1 MRNPSVKSDPQRFE
15 VGELHPAPVPRDEIR
30 AAAWRPIVVLCG
42 LAVLISYVDRTNISV
57 AAIRMQE
64 QFHWTETTKGYV
76 LSSFFIGYLAMMAA
90 SGALANRF
98 GGRIVLGVAVLWWSV
113 FTALTPPAASISFAT
128 LIAARIALGA
138 GEAAVFPASINMVAR
153 WVPHEHQS
161 RATAL
166 FSTGL
171 SIGTMI
177 SLPVTGWLVRAYG
190 WPTPFYVF
198 GAVGLVWAAVWFAKV
213 SEGRGIAEVSA
224 APRIIP
230 WNILLSSS
238 AVWAILVAHFCSN
251 WSLYVL
257 LAWLPSY
264 FKSTFNVTLA
274 NAGLLSAAPWAFYFV
289 IGNIGGTVADRMIAG
304 GHSRTYVRKLMQ
316 ISALVFSGG
325 FLLLLPLAHSATAAM
340 LLICGAAGT
349 VSLCLSGFGANP
361 FDVAPRYA
369 DVVWGI
375 SNTGGT
381 MPGIIG
387 VAVTGW
393 LLDRTHSY
401 NAPFTLTAIVGF
413 VGALFYWR
421 FASGEKLVD

>member
-1 MRNPSVKSDPQRFE
+1 MPRTLQSSSAAYTPPPSSPSE
-15 VGELHPAPVPRDEIR
+15 AT
-30 AAAWRPIVVLCG
+30 WRPIVLLCG
-42 LAVLISYVDRTNISV
+42 LAVLISYIDRTNISV

-64 QFHWTETTKGYV
+64 QFAWSETTKGYV
-76 LSSFFIGYLAMMAA
+76 LSSFFVGYLAMMAA
-90 SGALANRF
+90 SGALANRY
-98 GGRIVLGVAVLWWSV
+98 GGKLVLGLAVVWWSV
-113 FTALTPPAASISFAT
+113 FTALTPPAATLSFGA

-153 WVPHEHQS
+153 WVPHEHRS

-177 SLPVTGWLVRAYG
+177 SLPLTGWMVRVYG
-190 WPTPFYVF
+190 WPVPFYVF
-198 GAVGLVWAAVWFAKV
+198 GAIGIVWAAVWFTKV
-213 SEGRGIAEVSA
+213 SGGRAIHDDENAG
-224 APRIIP
+224 PRVIP
-230 WNILLSSS
+230 WKRLLS
-238 AVWAILVAHFCSN
+238 APPVWAIFVAHFCSN

-264 FKSTFNVTLA
+264 FKSTFGVTLA

-289 IGNIGGTVADRMIAG
+289 LGNLGGVMADRMIAAG
-304 GHSRTYVRKLMQ
+304 RSRTFVRKLMQ
-316 ISALVFSGG
+316 NTSLIASGI
-325 FLLLLPLAHSATAAM
+325 FLLMLPLAHSPTVAM
-340 LLICGAAGT
+340 LLICGASGT
-349 VSLCLSGFGANP
+349 VSFCLSGFGANP

-387 VAVTGW
+387 VAVAGW
-393 LLDRTHSY
+393 LLDRTGSY

-421 FASGEKLVD
+421 FASGEKIVD

>member
-1 MRNPSVKSDPQRFE
+1 M
-15 VGELHPAPVPRDEIR
+15 
-30 AAAWRPIVVLCG
+30 CG
-42 LAVLISYVDRTNISV
+42 LAVLISYIDRTNISV
-57 AAIRMQE
+57 DAISIQD
-64 QFHWTETTKGYV
+64 QLHWTETTKGYV
-76 LSSFFIGYLAMMAA
+76 LSSFFVGYLAMMAA

-98 GGRIVLGVAVLWWSV
+98 GGRVVLGGAVIWWSL
-113 FTALTPPAASISFAT
+113 FTALTPPAASMSFAA

-153 WVPHEHQS
+153 WVPHEHRS

-177 SLPVTGWLVRAYG
+177 SLPMTGWMVREYG
-190 WPTPFYVF
+190 WPVPFYVF
-198 GAVGLVWAAVWFAKV
+198 GAMGLVWAAVWFTRV
-213 SEGRGIAEVSA
+213 GEGRGIPEDESA
-224 APRIIP
+224 GQRVIP
-230 WNILLSSS
+230 WKKLLSTP
-238 AVWAILVAHFCSN
+238 AVWAIFVAHFCSN
-251 WSLYVL
+251 WALYVL

-264 FKSTFNVTLA
+264 FKSTFGVTLA
-274 NAGLLSAAPWAFYFV
+274 NAGLLSAAPWAFYFI
-289 IGNIGGTVADRMIAG
+289 IGNLGGAMADRMIANG
-304 GHSRTYVRKLMQ
+304 RSRTFVRKLMQ
-316 ISALVFSGG
+316 NTALVGSGA
-325 FLLLLPLAHSATAAM
+325 FLLLLPFAPSAMVAM
-340 LLICGAAGT
+340 LLICGASGII
-349 VSLCLSGFGANP
+349 SLCLSGFGANP

-393 LLDRTHSY
+393 LLDRTGSY

-413 VGALFYWR
+413 VGALIYWR
-421 FASGEKLVD
+421 LASGERLVE